1 MKRIIIIAIVLAS
14 LLSLSCTS
22 FAAETIAKETLP
34 QAASDETP
42 SIQPLSTTCTLSFK
56 KTSSTKA
63 RAFAAASRSKASSI
77 TSTIY
82 LQKKSGSLLFHR
94 HKKYEDRED
103 VHRTLS
109 YLYGLLFRQLQDKGD
124 HQVYERRHH
133 SLQHLLQITV
143 RQVHSGQC
151 CLSDI
156 SFFAGHPQHDR
167 RS

>member
-82 LQKKSGSLLFHR
+82 LQKKSGSSYSTVTKSTR
-94 HKKYEDRED
+94 TVKKTYIEHSHTFTVSSSASYRIKVIITYTREGI
-103 VHRTLS
+103 TLS
-109 YLYGLLFRQLQDKGD
+109 NTYY
-124 HQVYERRHH
+124 
-133 SLQHLLQITV
+133 
-143 RQVHSGQC
+143 
-151 CLSDI
+151 SDL
-156 SFFAGHPQHDR
+156 
-167 RS
+167 